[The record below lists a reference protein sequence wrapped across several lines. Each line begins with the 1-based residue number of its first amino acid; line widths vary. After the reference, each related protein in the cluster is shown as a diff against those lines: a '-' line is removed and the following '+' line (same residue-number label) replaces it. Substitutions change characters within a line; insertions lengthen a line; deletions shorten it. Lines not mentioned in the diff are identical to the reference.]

1 MFDVSAVFN
10 SKQLVVTC
18 TLLNLVSNVDS
29 ERLCTISFGLQQE
42 STCNNNL
49 SHSITT
55 RDTTHT
61 ASKLQVSVDL
71 PLLLMK
77 PMSDMNQMC
86 FVAAIAV
93 GTYNAETGLK
103 LIVNAAAGD

>member
-1 MFDVSAVFN
+1 MFDVSAVFD

-18 TLLNLVSNVDS
+18 TLLNLVPSADS
-29 ERLCTISFGLQQE
+29 ERLCTISFGLQQGG
-42 STCNNNL
+42 TCNNL

-55 RDTTHT
+55 RDTTHA

-77 PMSDMNQMC
+77 PMSDAMC
-86 FVAAIAV
+86 FVTTISV

-103 LIVNAAAGD
+103 LTVNAAAGD